1 MREVSLKEG
10 SEMKKYISILVAT
23 IVLALLYYFEVAVKL
38 SLAHAWWHTNATL
51 VAASMGLVVGLL
63 LIWLKPLKP
72 EMAKWLERGL
82 VVTFVIATYITYT
95 AGREFIDSAVFEVRA
110 GQVWHIGYHVTV
122 ATFIITFSHIYKAVG
137 GKLSK

>member
-1 MREVSLKEG
+1 
-10 SEMKKYISILVAT
+10 MKKYSPILLAT
-23 IVLALLYYFEVAVKL
+23 IVLALLYYFKVAIKL

-51 VAASMGLVVGLL
+51 IAASIGLVIGLL

-82 VVTFVIATYITYT
+82 VLTFVIATYITYA
-95 AGREFIDSAVFEVRA
+95 AGREFIDSAVFEARA
-110 GQVWHIGYHVTV
+110 GQVWHIGYYVTV
-122 ATFIITFSHIYKAVG
+122 ATFIITFSHIYKAVR